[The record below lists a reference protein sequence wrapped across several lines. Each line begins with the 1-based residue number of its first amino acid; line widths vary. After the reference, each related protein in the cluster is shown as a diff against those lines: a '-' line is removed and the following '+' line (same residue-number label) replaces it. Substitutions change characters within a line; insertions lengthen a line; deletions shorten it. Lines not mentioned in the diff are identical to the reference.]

1 MVLLVVDTQKGIVD
15 ERLYAFEKFVSN
27 IRERSEEHT
36 SELQSRSSIGR
47 SPRRCCNT
55 NRTIEKPRGVK
66 SYAAG
71 VFFIAAVKQ
80 KMKMKEIYLSK
91 PPVDCCGDGEP

>member
-1 MVLLVVDTQKGIVD
+1 MNKTRQAPSARRIIGMVVV
-15 ERLYAFEKFVSN
+15 LSSSPLAPS
-27 IRERSEEHT
+27 S
-36 SELQSRSSIGR
+36 SSSIGR

-80 KMKMKEIYLSK
+80 KMKEIYLSK

>member
-1 MVLLVVDTQKGIVD
+1 P
-15 ERLYAFEKFVSN
+15 S
-27 IRERSEEHT
+27 S
-36 SELQSRSSIGR
+36 SSSIGR

-80 KMKMKEIYLSK
+80 KMKEIYLSK